1 MNQRVNGMSAAKLV
15 GVTWMKSHHSNP
27 TGSCVEMAQLPGG
40 DVAVRNSR
48 YPDGPA
54 LIYTPAEI
62 KSLILGAKDG
72 DFDHFVE

>member
-1 MNQRVNGMSAAKLV
+1 MNQSVNGMSAAKLV
-15 GVTWMKSHHSNP
+15 GVTWKKSHHSNP

-62 KSLILGAKDG
+62 KALILGAKDG
-72 DFDHFVE
+72 DFDSFVQ